1 MARTCSW
8 VGTLGNASVYGG
20 DGATPNFH
28 HELKLTMADVVVAL
42 AILLGLEKML
52 ANLHGEGV
60 TVAQEGV
67 HCLHLSYPCNV
78 WK

>member
-1 MARTCSW
+1 
-8 VGTLGNASVYGG
+8 
-20 DGATPNFH
+20 
-28 HELKLTMADVVVAL
+28 MADVVVAL